1 MELTLYQISEE
12 QRRLDA
18 MLEETG
24 GELTPEIEEAL
35 AVNEGN
41 FMQKSR
47 DYGYAV
53 LRYKAFV
60 EAIKAAYENGGR
72 AAVSNRIE
80 RLVADGTLSARQ
92 GAKIHRIMQ
101 MAYDGL
107 IGNVAAKI
115 EDAACEDDP
124 ACPPCGAG
132 ADCPPCGERNEDAD
146 CGSCDDCK
154 AKL

>member
-1 MELTLYQISEE
+1 MKTYRNGPRVFARVLALTL
-12 QRRLDA
+12 
-18 MLEETG
+18 G
-24 GELTPEIEEAL
+24 L
-35 AVNEGN
+35 AVIFLCARALPGCATV
-41 FMQKSR
+41 KR
-47 DYGYAV
+47 AV
-53 LRYKAFV
+53 ARERVV
-60 EAIKAAYENGGR
+60 EAIKTAYENGGR

>member
-1 MELTLYQISEE
+1 MKTYRNGPRVFARVL
-12 QRRLDA
+12 
-18 MLEETG
+18 
-24 GELTPEIEEAL
+24 AL
-35 AVNEGN
+35 ALGL
-41 FMQKSR
+41 
-47 DYGYAV
+47 AV
-53 LRYKAFV
+53 IFLCARALPGCATVKRAVARERVV
-60 EAIKAAYENGGR
+60 EAIKTAYENGGR

-92 GAKIHRIMQ
+92 GEKIHRIMQ

-132 ADCPPCGERNEDAD
+132 TDCPPCGERNEDAD

>member
-1 MELTLYQISEE
+1 MKTYRNGPRVFARVL
-12 QRRLDA
+12 
-18 MLEETG
+18 
-24 GELTPEIEEAL
+24 AL
-35 AVNEGN
+35 ALGLAIILLC
-41 FMQKSR
+41 SR
-47 DYGYAV
+47 ALPGCATVKRAV
-53 LRYKAFV
+53 ARERVV
-60 EAIKAAYENGGR
+60 EAIKTAYENGGR

>member
-1 MELTLYQISEE
+1 MKTY
-12 QRRLDA
+12 RNGPRVVARL
-18 MLEETG
+18 L
-24 GELTPEIEEAL
+24 AL
-35 AVNEGN
+35 ALGLAIILLC
-41 FMQKSR
+41 SR
-47 DYGYAV
+47 ALPGCATVKRAV
-53 LRYKAFV
+53 ARERVV

>member
-1 MELTLYQISEE
+1 MKTYRNGPRVFARVL
-12 QRRLDA
+12 
-18 MLEETG
+18 
-24 GELTPEIEEAL
+24 AL
-35 AVNEGN
+35 ALGL
-41 FMQKSR
+41 
-47 DYGYAV
+47 AV
-53 LRYKAFV
+53 IFLCARALPGCATVKRAVARERVV
-60 EAIKAAYENGGR
+60 EAIKTAYENGGR

-115 EDAACEDDP
+115 EDAACEEDSS
-124 ACPPCGAG
+124 CPPCGAD
-132 ADCPPCGERNEDAD
+132 AACPPSGDRNEDAD

>member
-1 MELTLYQISEE
+1 
-12 QRRLDA
+12 
-18 MLEETG
+18 
-24 GELTPEIEEAL
+24 
-35 AVNEGN
+35 
-41 FMQKSR
+41 
-47 DYGYAV
+47 
-53 LRYKAFV
+53 
-60 EAIKAAYENGGR
+60 
-72 AAVSNRIE
+72 
-80 RLVADGTLSARQ
+80 
-92 GAKIHRIMQ
+92 MQ

-124 ACPPCGAG
+124 ACPPCGADTNCPPCGAG

>member
-1 MELTLYQISEE
+1 MKTYRNGPRVFARVL
-12 QRRLDA
+12 
-18 MLEETG
+18 
-24 GELTPEIEEAL
+24 AL
-35 AVNEGN
+35 ALGL
-41 FMQKSR
+41 
-47 DYGYAV
+47 AV
-53 LRYKAFV
+53 IFLCARALPGCATVKRAVARERVV

-124 ACPPCGAG
+124 ACPPCGA
-132 ADCPPCGERNEDAD
+132 DTNCPPCGERNEDAD
-146 CGSCDDCK
+146 CGPCDDCK

>member
-1 MELTLYQISEE
+1 MKTYRNGPRVFARVL
-12 QRRLDA
+12 
-18 MLEETG
+18 
-24 GELTPEIEEAL
+24 AL
-35 AVNEGN
+35 ALGL
-41 FMQKSR
+41 
-47 DYGYAV
+47 AV
-53 LRYKAFV
+53 IFLCARALPGCATVKRAVARERVV
-60 EAIKAAYENGGR
+60 EAIKTAYENGGR

-92 GAKIHRIMQ
+92 GEKIHRIMQ

>member
-1 MELTLYQISEE
+1 MKTY
-12 QRRLDA
+12 RNGPRVVARL
-18 MLEETG
+18 L
-24 GELTPEIEEAL
+24 AL
-35 AVNEGN
+35 ALGLAIILLC
-41 FMQKSR
+41 SR
-47 DYGYAV
+47 ALPGCATVKRAV
-53 LRYKAFV
+53 ARERVV
-60 EAIKAAYENGGR
+60 EAIKTAYENGGR

-80 RLVADGTLSARQ
+80 RLVSDGTLSAKQ

>member
-1 MELTLYQISEE
+1 MKTY
-12 QRRLDA
+12 RNGPRVVA
-18 MLEETG
+18 RML
-24 GELTPEIEEAL
+24 AL
-35 AVNEGN
+35 ALGLAIILLC
-41 FMQKSR
+41 SR
-47 DYGYAV
+47 ALPGCATVKRAV
-53 LRYKAFV
+53 ARERVV

-107 IGNVAAKI
+107 IGNVAARI

>member
-1 MELTLYQISEE
+1 MKTYRNGPRVFARVL
-12 QRRLDA
+12 
-18 MLEETG
+18 
-24 GELTPEIEEAL
+24 AL
-35 AVNEGN
+35 ALGL
-41 FMQKSR
+41 
-47 DYGYAV
+47 AV
-53 LRYKAFV
+53 IFLCARALPGCATVKRAVARERVV
-60 EAIKAAYENGGR
+60 EAIKTAYENGGR

-80 RLVADGTLSARQ
+80 WLVADGTLSARQ

>member
-1 MELTLYQISEE
+1 MKTYRNGPRVFARVL
-12 QRRLDA
+12 
-18 MLEETG
+18 
-24 GELTPEIEEAL
+24 AL
-35 AVNEGN
+35 ALGL
-41 FMQKSR
+41 
-47 DYGYAV
+47 AV
-53 LRYKAFV
+53 IFLCARALPGCATVKRAVARERVV

-115 EDAACEDDP
+115 EDAACEDDSP
-124 ACPPCGAG
+124 CPPCGA
-132 ADCPPCGERNEDAD
+132 DTNCPPCGERNEDAD

>member
-1 MELTLYQISEE
+1 MKTYRNGPRVFARVL
-12 QRRLDA
+12 
-18 MLEETG
+18 
-24 GELTPEIEEAL
+24 AL
-35 AVNEGN
+35 ALGL
-41 FMQKSR
+41 
-47 DYGYAV
+47 AV
-53 LRYKAFV
+53 IFLCARALPGCATVKRAVARERVV

-124 ACPPCGAG
+124 VCPPCGAG

>member
-1 MELTLYQISEE
+1 MKTYRNGPRVFARVL
-12 QRRLDA
+12 
-18 MLEETG
+18 
-24 GELTPEIEEAL
+24 AL
-35 AVNEGN
+35 ALGL
-41 FMQKSR
+41 
-47 DYGYAV
+47 AV
-53 LRYKAFV
+53 IFLCARALPGCATVKRAVARERVV

-132 ADCPPCGERNEDAD
+132 AACPPCGERNEDAD

>member
-1 MELTLYQISEE
+1 MKTY
-12 QRRLDA
+12 RNGPRVVARL
-18 MLEETG
+18 L
-24 GELTPEIEEAL
+24 AL
-35 AVNEGN
+35 ALGLAIILLC
-41 FMQKSR
+41 SR
-47 DYGYAV
+47 ALPGCATVKRAV
-53 LRYKAFV
+53 ARERVV
-60 EAIKAAYENGGR
+60 EAIKTAYENGGR

-80 RLVADGTLSARQ
+80 RLVSDGTLSAKQ

-115 EDAACEDDP
+115 EDAACEDDSS
-124 ACPPCGAG
+124 CPPCGAD
-132 ADCPPCGERNEDAD
+132 AACPPSGDRNEDAD

>member
-1 MELTLYQISEE
+1 MKTYRNGPRVFARVL
-12 QRRLDA
+12 
-18 MLEETG
+18 
-24 GELTPEIEEAL
+24 AL
-35 AVNEGN
+35 ALGL
-41 FMQKSR
+41 
-47 DYGYAV
+47 AV
-53 LRYKAFV
+53 IFLCARALPGCATVKRAVARERVV

-124 ACPPCGAG
+124 ACPPCGA
-132 ADCPPCGERNEDAD
+132 DTNCPPCGERNEDAD

>member
-1 MELTLYQISEE
+1 MKTYRNGPRVFARVL
-12 QRRLDA
+12 
-18 MLEETG
+18 
-24 GELTPEIEEAL
+24 AL
-35 AVNEGN
+35 ALGL
-41 FMQKSR
+41 
-47 DYGYAV
+47 AV
-53 LRYKAFV
+53 IFLCARALPGCATVKRAVARERVV
-60 EAIKAAYENGGR
+60 EAIKTAYENGGR

-80 RLVADGTLSARQ
+80 RLVADGTLSAKQ

-124 ACPPCGAG
+124 ACPPCGA
-132 ADCPPCGERNEDAD
+132 DTNCPPCGERNEDAD
-146 CGSCDDCK
+146 CGSCDDCN

>member
-1 MELTLYQISEE
+1 MKTYRNGPRVFARVLALTL
-12 QRRLDA
+12 
-18 MLEETG
+18 G
-24 GELTPEIEEAL
+24 L
-35 AVNEGN
+35 AVIFLCARALPGCATV
-41 FMQKSR
+41 KR
-47 DYGYAV
+47 AV
-53 LRYKAFV
+53 ARERVV

>member
-1 MELTLYQISEE
+1 MKTYRNGPRVFARVL
-12 QRRLDA
+12 
-18 MLEETG
+18 
-24 GELTPEIEEAL
+24 AL
-35 AVNEGN
+35 ALGL
-41 FMQKSR
+41 
-47 DYGYAV
+47 AV
-53 LRYKAFV
+53 IFLCARALPGCATVKRAVARERVV

-115 EDAACEDDP
+115 EDAACEDDSS
-124 ACPPCGAG
+124 CPPCGAD
-132 ADCPPCGERNEDAD
+132 AACPPSGDRNEDAD

>member
-1 MELTLYQISEE
+1 MKTYRNGPRVFARVL
-12 QRRLDA
+12 
-18 MLEETG
+18 
-24 GELTPEIEEAL
+24 AL
-35 AVNEGN
+35 ALGL
-41 FMQKSR
+41 
-47 DYGYAV
+47 AV
-53 LRYKAFV
+53 IFLCARALPGCATVKRAVARERVV
-60 EAIKAAYENGGR
+60 EAIKTAYENGGR

-80 RLVADGTLSARQ
+80 RLVSDGTLSAKQ

-115 EDAACEDDP
+115 EDAACEDDSS
-124 ACPPCGAG
+124 CPPCGAD
-132 ADCPPCGERNEDAD
+132 AACPPSGDRNEDAD

>member
-1 MELTLYQISEE
+1 MKTYRNGPRVFARVL
-12 QRRLDA
+12 
-18 MLEETG
+18 
-24 GELTPEIEEAL
+24 AL
-35 AVNEGN
+35 ALGL
-41 FMQKSR
+41 
-47 DYGYAV
+47 AV
-53 LRYKAFV
+53 IFLCARALPGCATVKRAVARERVV
-60 EAIKAAYENGGR
+60 EAIKTAYENGGR

-124 ACPPCGAG
+124 ACPPCGAD
-132 ADCPPCGERNEDAD
+132 AACPPSGDRNEDAD

>member
-1 MELTLYQISEE
+1 MKTYRNGPRVFARVL
-12 QRRLDA
+12 
-18 MLEETG
+18 
-24 GELTPEIEEAL
+24 AL
-35 AVNEGN
+35 ALGL
-41 FMQKSR
+41 
-47 DYGYAV
+47 AV
-53 LRYKAFV
+53 IFLCARALPGCATVKRAVARERVV

>member
-1 MELTLYQISEE
+1 MKTYRNGPRVFARVL
-12 QRRLDA
+12 
-18 MLEETG
+18 
-24 GELTPEIEEAL
+24 AL
-35 AVNEGN
+35 ALGL
-41 FMQKSR
+41 
-47 DYGYAV
+47 AV
-53 LRYKAFV
+53 IFLCARALPGCATVKRAVARERVV
-60 EAIKAAYENGGR
+60 EAIKTAYENGGR

-115 EDAACEDDP
+115 EDAACEEDSS
-124 ACPPCGAG
+124 CPPCGAD
-132 ADCPPCGERNEDAD
+132 AACPPSGDRNENAD